1 MKVALFLDVDKTLT
15 IDWIQHGY
23 AILLGCEDEYK
34 TIESDFQRKAI
45 TSKVFGE
52 RLIALF
58 RSKNFKKSFA
68 EEKWGRIA
76 LQSYA
81 EQLLNTLPDVDKYL
95 VSSGPDYYIDNLA
108 DHNGIPIGNVCR
120 SRYYFGEDG
129 LIESCDAINEQQKAK
144 FVQERASQYD
154 VSVGIGDSP
163 EFDGPFVSHCT
174 IPLLTVPTESVFH
187 VESFAAVMTLL
198 EKLSVTKGSSASHE
212 ATPRNE
218 AVVAEGLSVIEL
230 AKRLA
235 LSSWLVL
242 FGIIAAAFT
251 LGLNFENLRNI
262 LRTWLQAP

>member
-1 MKVALFLDVDKTLT
+1 MRVAIFLDVDKTLT
-15 IDWIQHGY
+15 IDWIQQGY
-23 AILLGCEDEYK
+23 AKLLECEVEYRV
-34 TIESDFQRKAI
+34 IEGDFQRKAI
-45 TSKVFGE
+45 SSRVFGE
-52 RLIALF
+52 RIIALF

-68 EEKWGRIA
+68 EEKWGRIT

-81 EQLLNTLPDVDKYL
+81 EQLLTTLPAVDKYL

-108 DHNGIPIGNVCR
+108 VHNGIPIENVCR

-154 VSVGIGDSP
+154 VSVGIGDNP

-174 IPLLTVPTESVFH
+174 IPLLTVATESVFH

-198 EKLSVTKGSSASHE
+198 EKLSSAKGRSASHP
-212 ATPRNE
+212 ATSRTE
-218 AVVAEGLSVIEL
+218 AVVAEDLSFIEL

-242 FGIIAAAFT
+242 FGIVAAAFT
-251 LGLNFENLRNI
+251 LGLNFENLRSI
-262 LRTWLQAP
+262 LRTWLQVP